1 MIWVFFIVVA
11 VIVVAYLAALLLGR
25 ASYDPMPEPV
35 RSRPLVRLPEQAR
48 ARDIDTLHFDT
59 AFRGYRMDQV
69 DDVLDQLQAR
79 LAAYEEQEGPATVK
93 LKPRR
98 PEPDPSGPA

>member
-1 MIWVFFIVVA
+1 MIWVFFLVVA
-11 VIVVAYLAALLLGR
+11 VIVAAYLAALLLGR
-25 ASYDPMPEPV
+25 ASYDPMPEATHT
-35 RSRPLVRLPEQAR
+35 RPLVRLPENAR

-59 AFRGYRMDQV
+59 AIRGYRMDQV

-93 LKPRR
+93 LAPRR
-98 PEPDPSGPA
+98 RPAAEE